1 MNQLALSP
9 PTHTH
14 INTRT
19 FTRPTEHEMVMNPRK
34 EIPVVQRQK
43 VLAMT
48 SWLNWPLRCILILCS
63 QVAAFRFE
71 EFWLR
76 VLDPLKGVRGEQQGT
91 TAARLVSCS
100 FSRCL
105 LDSYC
110 VPSSATSLGYSG
122 AWDTAECDK

>member
-1 MNQLALSP
+1 
-9 PTHTH
+9 
-14 INTRT
+14 
-19 FTRPTEHEMVMNPRK
+19 MVMNPRK

-48 SWLNWPLRCILILCS
+48 SWFNWPLRCILILCS
-63 QVAAFRFE
+63 QVAAFSFE

-76 VLDPLKGVRGEQQGT
+76 ALDPLKGVRGEQRGT

-100 FSRCL
+100 FSRHL

-110 VPSSATSLGYSG
+110 VPSSAKSMGYSG
-122 AWDTAECDK
+122 A